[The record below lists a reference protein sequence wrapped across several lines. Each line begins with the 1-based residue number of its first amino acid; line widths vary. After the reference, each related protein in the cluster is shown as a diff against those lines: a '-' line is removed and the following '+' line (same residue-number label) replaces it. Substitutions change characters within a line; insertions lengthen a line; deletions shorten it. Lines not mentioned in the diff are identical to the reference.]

1 MNPQSTDRLPYQTDQ
16 NIPRIIYRKE
26 FQVTTQ
32 TSGAGYVE
40 IESTEKADGII
51 IGAYNCF
58 DLVVKT
64 PDNKIYFSNARSTTS
79 SAAQDLWIRTWLQ
92 DTDMTDNNSTATYRY
107 KIRKYGGAATDSYTC
122 YLILWSTKMS
132 KYINLFDTSV

>member
-26 FQVTTQ
+26 FQATTQ
-32 TSGAGYVE
+32 TTGSGYVE
-40 IESTEKADGII
+40 IESTVKADGII

-92 DTDMTDNNSTATYRY
+92 DTDMTNNNSTATYRY
-107 KIRKYGGAATDSYTC
+107 KIRKYGGAVTDSYTC
-122 YLILWSTKMS
+122 YLVLWSTKMS
-132 KYINLFDTSV
+132 EYINIFDTTV